1 MVEKKYTLQFTED
14 EIRVLVHKLQHENI
28 ELMQRVVDG
37 QERVEIINKL
47 IAVTEEVK
55 KPKEE
60 K

>member
-1 MVEKKYTLQFTED
+1 MAEKKYTLQFTEE
-14 EIRVLVHKLQHENI
+14 EIRVLVQKLQHENI